1 MMKDIV
7 EYLYKIPR
15 FARTGGLE
23 ATRERLRLLGSPE
36 KSFHYIHVAGTNGKG
51 SVCAY
56 MESCLRNLGFKT
68 GLFTSPHLVRINERI
83 RINHQEISDEDFCEA
98 FYKVKHLVD
107 VQKEQGIP
115 HPTFFE
121 LIYLMA
127 MTAFQKAGIEY
138 GVIET
143 GLGGRMDLTN
153 AVERPDITVITSIGL
168 DHTAILGDTIEKI
181 AGEKAGIIKAGVPLV
196 YLDTKEEASGVIRA
210 KAWDVYPEEAA
221 SVSSGAAR
229 GRIFPVKSAYMENID
244 VEPGK
249 IAFSLDCPYFK
260 KYDIILNTSGIYQ
273 VENAGLAVTAME
285 ALKPSLMGTRS
296 EADFRESIR
305 RGISSMV
312 WPGRM
317 EAVGED
323 IYVDGAHNDDGIQE
337 LVRSVNGIFQGKD
350 IYLVFAVA
358 EDKDYDRMIQD
369 LCGLNGLKGVIVTEI
384 DNGRRRDFHEVMQHF
399 SENWHGM
406 VRGTYNVNEAI
417 VLGREWKG
425 KDAVLI
431 CTGSLYLVGHVKA
444 ILGGI

>member
-1 MMKDIV
+1 MIEAII
-7 EYLYKIPR
+7 EYLYNIPR

-23 ATRERLRLLGSPE
+23 ATRERLGILGSPE

-56 MESCLRNLGFKT
+56 IESCLRNLGFKT

-83 RINHQEISDEDFCEA
+83 RMNNQEISDEDFCWA

-107 VQKEQGIP
+107 AQKAQGIP

-121 LIYLMA
+121 FIYLMA
-127 MTAFQKAGIEY
+127 MVAFQKAGIEY

-143 GLGGRMDLTN
+143 GLGGRLDLTN
-153 AVERPDITVITSIGL
+153 AVERPELTVITSIGL

-181 AGEKAGIIKAGVPLV
+181 AAEKAGIIKQGVPLV
-196 YLDTKEEASGVIRA
+196 YLDTKEASSAVIRS
-210 KAWDVYPEEAA
+210 KAGNNRV
-221 SVSSGAAR
+221 
-229 GRIFPVKSAYMENID
+229 FPVKSAYMEKIAA
-244 VEPGK
+244 ESGK
-249 IAFSLDCPYFK
+249 IGFSLDCPYFK

-273 VENAGLAVTAME
+273 VENASLAVTAME
-285 ALKPSLMGTRS
+285 ALKPLLKGTLP
-296 EADFRESIR
+296 EETFREGIGK
-305 RGISSMV
+305 GISEMI

-317 EAVGED
+317 EAVAEN

-337 LVRSVNGIFQGKD
+337 LVRSVKDVFKEKD

-358 EDKDYDRMIQD
+358 EDKDYDRMIRH
-369 LCGLNGLKGVIVTEI
+369 LCGLDRLKGVIVTEI
-384 DNGRRRDFHEVMQHF
+384 DNGRRRDFHEVMGHF

-406 VRGTYNVNEAI
+406 IQGTYNVNEAI
-417 VLGREWKG
+417 VMGREWKG
-425 KDAVLI
+425 KEGILI